1 MVDCMTNPQKSPLN
15 ALIIEDNSDDVLLLV
30 HALKKGDF
38 DVSYTLV
45 ETPQDLENIAEQS
58 FDIVYCDYAL
68 PKMDGLTALSIVRKY
83 DADVPFIFVSGT
95 IGEDLAVKAMRQGA
109 QDYIMK
115 DNLRRLVPATRREIN
130 DSQIRRRK
138 REAEEHIHF
147 LAKYDDLTSLPNR
160 VHFVEL
166 LQDVLDQSG
175 SQMVPVLHIDLD
187 RFRNI
192 NDCIG
197 YDAGNSVLKKIAD
210 RLSLYVGD
218 RGKVSRL
225 ASDEFAVFFNRV
237 ESHAQ
242 IVDIARS
249 ILCLVNIPL
258 CVYNLDLF
266 FSSSIGMAVYPEH
279 SDDAAT
285 LLSYADV
292 ATYRLKD
299 EGGNNMKFYDSEM
312 SFRQAN
318 RLVLERNMRAALS
331 NQEFYLSYQPQLDLK
346 TQEIVGVETLIRWN
360 HPQKGIISP
369 DDFIPL
375 AEETG
380 FVLALGEWVIDAAF
394 RQAKLWENSFERPLK
409 MAVNVSGRQFLNSD
423 LPRLIQSHLYKH
435 QVNPKHIC
443 IEITESIFMSNFKHS
458 CAIVA
463 KLKAMGLSVALDDF
477 GTGYSSLA
485 YLKMLEVDY
494 LKIDQSFIRQ
504 LPESM
509 QDGAIVDAIITLA
522 SNLNLQVIA
531 EGVET
536 KAQLDFLTARE
547 SQLVQGFFV
556 SQPLTSTEFENYMN
570 SSHHSNSMG

>member
-1 MVDCMTNPQKSPLN
+1 MTNPQKSPLN

-45 ETPQDLENIAEQS
+45 ETPQDLENIAEQT

-147 LAKYDDLTSLPNR
+147 LAKYDDLTRLPNR

-225 ASDEFAVFFNRV
+225 ASDEFAVFFNKV

-331 NQEFYLSYQPQLDLK
+331 NQEFYLSYQPQLDLN

-380 FVLALGEWVIDAAF
+380 FVLALGEWVIDA
-394 RQAKLWENSFERPLK
+394 KKEK
-409 MAVNVSGRQFLNSD
+409 
-423 LPRLIQSHLYKH
+423 
-435 QVNPKHIC
+435 
-443 IEITESIFMSNFKHS
+443 
-458 CAIVA
+458 
-463 KLKAMGLSVALDDF
+463 
-477 GTGYSSLA
+477 
-485 YLKMLEVDY
+485 
-494 LKIDQSFIRQ
+494 
-504 LPESM
+504 
-509 QDGAIVDAIITLA
+509 
-522 SNLNLQVIA
+522 
-531 EGVET
+531 
-536 KAQLDFLTARE
+536 
-547 SQLVQGFFV
+547 
-556 SQPLTSTEFENYMN
+556 
-570 SSHHSNSMG
+570 